1 MAEVCVVNAS
11 PLNFLSRG
19 GHLPLVRSVAA
30 HVWVPRAVAEEL
42 WVRGADDGT
51 ARQLTSW
58 AWLAIRETTGIA
70 STIMQWGD
78 GVRGGL
84 NKQCLQKPCEPAA
97 GSTSREGSGTAV
109 IGTKVWELVAET

>member
-51 ARQLTSW
+51 ARQLTS
-58 AWLAIRETTGIA
+58 
-70 STIMQWGD
+70 
-78 GVRGGL
+78 
-84 NKQCLQKPCEPAA
+84 
-97 GSTSREGSGTAV
+97 
-109 IGTKVWELVAET
+109 